1 MIYGLWADP
10 IYQQT
15 AGIVFAFLAAMG
27 VLLFFT
33 RKKGPAGVAGWASI
47 KSWFYTAPFIFAMM
61 AIPDPFPLIFITF
74 IGVLSAKTFFQ
85 MVGAYHRSWFV
96 WITYIFIY
104 LTGWIIYSGHDEFY
118 YNIMPMIFVAVAA
131 AIPLLRN
138 SYLHM
143 VQYMALSLLGFI
155 FWGWSFMHMGRLVVM
170 ENGPLIVLYL
180 YILTEFSE
188 HVSLAAT
195 RLYGRVKPFHR
206 ITPRV
211 TLEGMITSLILT
223 LLLAWAMRHLLPHR
237 TQDFWMGAGL
247 VAAIFGRF
255 GDLMLSVIRRD
266 LGIKNTGVFI
276 IGRGD
281 LLTRVDK
288 LIFVGPMYYYIYLY
302 LLNMGN

>member
-15 AGIVFAFLAAMG
+15 AGLVLAFLAIMG
-27 VLLFFT
+27 VILFMT
-33 RKKGPAGVAGWASI
+33 RKTGPIGVAGWASV
-47 KSWFYTAPFIFAMM
+47 KSWFFTAPFLFAMM
-61 AIPDPFPLIFITF
+61 AIPEPFPLIFITF

-96 WITYIFIY
+96 WVTYIFIY
-104 LTGWIIYSGHDEFY
+104 LVGWIIYSGHDEM
-118 YNIMPMIFVAVAA
+118 YNIMPMLFFGVISTV
-131 AIPLLRN
+131 PLLRN

-143 VQYMALSLLGFI
+143 IQYMALSLLGFLY
-155 FWGWSFMHMGRLVVM
+155 FGWSFMHLGRLVIL

-195 RLYGRVKPFHR
+195 RLFGRVRPFHR
-206 ITPRV
+206 ISPRV
-211 TLEGMITSLILT
+211 TVEGMIVAVVLT

-247 VAAIFGRF
+247 VAAVFGRF
-255 GDLMLSVIRRD
+255 GDLILSVIRRD

-281 LLTRVDK
+281 LLARVDK

-302 LLNMGN
+302 LLNSSL

>member
-15 AGIVFAFLAAMG
+15 AALVLAFLTILG
-27 VLLFFT
+27 VILFTT
-33 RKKGPAGVAGWASI
+33 RKKGQIGVAGWASV
-47 KSWFYTAPFIFAMM
+47 KSWFFTAPFIFAMM
-61 AIPDPFPLIFITF
+61 AIPEPGPLIFITF
-74 IGVLSAKTFFQ
+74 MGVLSAKTFFQ

-96 WITYIFIY
+96 WVTYIFIY
-104 LTGWIIYSGHDEFY
+104 LVGWLIYSGHDDL
-118 YNIMPMIFVAVAA
+118 YNVMPMAFFAVVST
-131 AIPLLRN
+131 IPLLRN

-143 VQYMALSLLGFI
+143 IQYMALSLLGFLY
-155 FWGWSFMHMGRLVVM
+155 FGWSYMHLGRLVIM
-170 ENGPLIVLYL
+170 ENGALIVLYL

-188 HVSLAAT
+188 HVSMAAT
-195 RLYGRVKPFHR
+195 RMYGRVRPFHR
-206 ITPRV
+206 ISPRV
-211 TLEGMITSLILT
+211 TVEGMLTAVILT

-247 VAAIFGRF
+247 VAAVFGRF
-255 GDLMLSVIRRD
+255 GDLLLSVIRRD

-281 LLTRVDK
+281 LLARVDK

-302 LLNMGN
+302 LLNASV

>member
-15 AGIVFAFLAAMG
+15 AGLVLAFLAVLG
-27 VLLFFT
+27 VVLFIT
-33 RKKGPAGVAGWASI
+33 RKKGQIGVAGWASI
-47 KSWFYTAPFIFAMM
+47 KSWFFTAPFLFAMM
-61 AIPDPFPLIFITF
+61 AIPEPFPLIFITF

-104 LTGWIIYSGHDEFY
+104 LVGWIIYSGHDEL
-118 YNIMPMIFVAVAA
+118 YNIMPMLFFGVVSTV
-131 AIPLLRN
+131 PLLRN

-143 VQYMALSLLGFI
+143 IQYMALSMLGFLY
-155 FWGWSFMHMGRLVVM
+155 WGWSYMHLGRLVIL

-195 RLYGRVKPFHR
+195 RLFGKVRPFHR
-206 ITPRV
+206 ISPRV
-211 TLEGMITSLILT
+211 TVEGMIVAVILT
-223 LLLAWAMRHLLPHR
+223 LLLAWAMRHMLPHR

-247 VAAIFGRF
+247 VAAVFGRF
-255 GDLMLSVIRRD
+255 GDLILSVIRRD

-281 LLTRVDK
+281 LLARVDK

-302 LLNMGN
+302 LLNSSL